1 MRLLLGTLL
10 AVAACGGDD
19 GGGPGTLDA
28 ATSSDA
34 ASSSDAP
41 SPGLTVTW
49 TAQPP
54 IPGPFEGNVLVT
66 SVKVELARLEVIG
79 DAGSTNDTTQNNF
92 DITWSATQA
101 PPSIAFFTAQPGLY
115 SKVSLAIDGDVVA
128 PSYEILGTVMIG
140 GTTEPFKIS
149 DTAALEVD
157 IDNYDIQLTA
167 GRSMTVP
174 IRFDL
179 DDALDAIDFAMLPKV
194 GGVRTMDQTTPGIQ
208 AVRDAFDTTV
218 FRRGG

>member
-19 GGGPGTLDA
+19 GGSPGTPDA

-34 ASSSDAP
+34 ATNADAL

-54 IPGPFEGNVLVT
+54 IPGPFEGDVLVT

-79 DAGSTNDTTQNNF
+79 DAGSTDDTTQRDF
-92 DITWSATQA
+92 DITWSATQS
-101 PPSIAFFTAQPGLY
+101 PSPIAFFSAQPGLY

-149 DTAALEVD
+149 DTAALQVD
-157 IDNYDIQLTA
+157 IDNYDISLMA
-167 GRSMTVP
+167 GRAITVP
-174 IRFDL
+174 IRLDL
-179 DDALDAIDFAMLPKV
+179 DDAVDAVDFALLPKV